1 MKQTQRDIKYIIK
14 RILIGVG
21 IAIVLFNLKK
31 CNVYAQSY
39 DLYLSSS
46 NNANQITMYSSP
58 PSSSYNVLCETITG
72 QEDIFNFYLNYS
84 GYNCNNVVFKDSS
97 TNLYYFYIMISP
109 TSYDMSSFSYI
120 SFGMPRTNNL
130 SNTLIN
136 FPTNAY
142 IYDSSNNLILNTAN
156 STTSQL
162 YPWSNRTR
170 PYTLNPASSSV
181 GLSTTSEMTT
191 LARNETL
198 SYYGSNFDIPLYFGT
213 TQISSVD
220 PLANYTKVDLTGY
233 QAVLL
238 VPKNYQTML
247 SDSSH
252 TNESPPGTFR
262 TYLDLEYYSQECVR
276 GTLINVE
283 NVQDIMLNNIGVGT
297 GNIAESVTGTCY
309 QEPTQTIMSYEFD
322 QYSGLKA
329 RGLLIYNGSQDWQSG
344 FGTETPFFGTSY
356 VWYDPNMY
364 NAYLVESFDNFNQTI
379 SYKDYSGEDQEV
391 TIESLPTFTESMENA
406 IDNVDSPTPT
416 EVNKQKLQAIFQFL
430 KSPFSFL
437 NKLNTT
443 SCTPIDLPFP
453 RSNQNIHLEC
463 LSSSVYDRYLP
474 TALKSVIIIIINGLL
489 FYRCTLSNIDIFTDI
504 LDPEDNKLEAVQL

>member
-21 IAIVLFNLKK
+21 IAIILFNLKK
-31 CNVYAQSY
+31 CNVYADTPTDYFSLNLTGTGNTKNWSY
-39 DLYLSSS
+39 SNSDISSCSYGSLLSFDYNDTKYNICIMSESSLYPDPQLVVLERNDTLWVSYGIGPISSS
-46 NNANQITMYSSP
+46 ATYFSFVPNGTD
-58 PSSSYNVLCETITG
+58 NV
-72 QEDIFNFYLNYS
+72 
-84 GYNCNNVVFKDSS
+84 KR
-97 TNLYYFYIMISP
+97 
-109 TSYDMSSFSYI
+109 SF
-120 SFGMPRTNNL
+120 F
-130 SNTLIN
+130 
-136 FPTNAY
+136 
-142 IYDSSNNLILNTAN
+142 DSSNNELSSLNIQSVKPGYQTSGATALVN
-156 STTSQL
+156 ITRRGDS
-162 YPWSNRTR
+162 SNTD
-170 PYTLNPASSSV
+170 PYTMSATDMFANAQDFTLV
-181 GLSTTSEMTT
+181 YTTFN
-191 LARNETL
+191 LPIYIN
-198 SYYGSNFDIPLYFGT
+198 NNQVQPPI
-213 TQISSVD
+213 VD
-220 PLANYTKVDLTGY
+220 PLESYTKVDLTGY

-252 TNESPPGTFR
+252 TTESPPGVFR

-283 NVQDIMLNNIGVGT
+283 NVKDIMMNNIGVGT
-297 GNIAESVTGTCY
+297 GNLSESITGTCY
-309 QEPTQTIMSYEFD
+309 AEPTQTIMSYEFD
-322 QYSGLKA
+322 QYSGLIP
-329 RGLLIYNGSQDWQSG
+329 RGLLIYNGSYDWQSG
-344 FGTETPFFGTSY
+344 FNEDTSYFGTSY
-356 VWYDPNMY
+356 VWYDSIMY
-364 NAYLVESFDNFNQTI
+364 NSYLVESFDNFNQTI
-379 SYKDYSGEDQEV
+379 QYKDYSGQDQEV

-416 EVNKQKLQAIFQFL
+416 EVNRQKLQAIFEFL

-463 LSSSVYDRYLP
+463 LSSSVYDRYLS
-474 TALKSVIIIIINGLL
+474 TALKSIVIIIINGLL

>member
-21 IAIVLFNLKK
+21 IAIILFNLKK
-31 CNVYAQSY
+31 CNVYADTIYYSMDYVGNAWSY
-39 DLYLSSS
+39 SSS
-46 NNANQITMYSSP
+46 NISSCTKGQKFTFDYNGTTYNICASNNYNYAYTHIFVFEYNGVPYIRLGSVNTNPTATKIVIPSNNSYFDLYNNDTAVASIDINAYTPM
-58 PSSSYNVLCETITG
+58 
-72 QEDIFNFYLNYS
+72 
-84 GYNCNNVVFKDSS
+84 
-97 TNLYYFYIMISP
+97 YFYNGTGAYINITRIGNNSNNYD
-109 TSYDMSSFSYI
+109 TYITNSYFKQHIEDFTFIYSDLDLPIYY
-120 SFGMPRTNNL
+120 ND
-130 SNTLIN
+130 TLIN
-136 FPTNAY
+136 PT
-142 IYDSSNNLILNTAN
+142 
-156 STTSQL
+156 
-162 YPWSNRTR
+162 
-170 PYTLNPASSSV
+170 
-181 GLSTTSEMTT
+181 
-191 LARNETL
+191 
-198 SYYGSNFDIPLYFGT
+198 
-213 TQISSVD
+213 D
-220 PLANYTKVDLTGY
+220 PLSDYTQVDLTGY
-233 QAVLL
+233 QAALL

-309 QEPTQTIMSYEFD
+309 QEPTQTVMSYEFD

-329 RGLLIYNGSQDWQSG
+329 RGLLVYNGSQDWQSG

-356 VWYDPNMY
+356 VWYDPTMY
-364 NAYLVESFDNFNQTI
+364 NAYLVKSFDNFNQTI
-379 SYKDYSGEDQEV
+379 SYKDYSGEDKEV

-406 IDNVDSPTPT
+406 IENVDSPTPT
-416 EVNKQKLQAIFQFL
+416 EVNKQKLQVIFEFL

-474 TALKSVIIIIINGLL
+474 TALKSIIIIIINGLL